1 MTRVSVVVPV
11 YGDGAA
17 LDELVGRIAATLDA
31 QGLAPWDVILV
42 DDGSPGPCWQRIVEL
57 TKQRGNVRGIEMQR
71 NFGQHNA
78 LLAGILA
85 SRGET
90 VVTIDDDLQH
100 PPEEIPRLLKA
111 LQPGVDLVYGLPAA
125 VRHGPWRN
133 LTSAVGKLV
142 LASVMGARIAP
153 LISAFRAFR
162 GSLRGVLAGYRSPY
176 VNLDVILNWGTS
188 GVLGVSVRHDSR
200 KSGRSQYTVRR
211 LVLHW
216 VNMVTGFSVWPLRVA
231 SLTGFV
237 FLCFGFAVLVVVIV
251 RYLGGGS
258 VPGFPFLACI
268 VTLFAGAQ
276 LFALGIIGEYM
287 ARLYFRSLDRLPFL
301 IKSKINVEE

>member
-1 MTRVSVVVPV
+1 
-11 YGDGAA
+11 
-17 LDELVGRIAATLDA
+17 
-31 QGLAPWDVILV
+31 
-42 DDGSPGPCWQRIVEL
+42 
-57 TKQRGNVRGIEMQR
+57 MQR

-85 SRGET
+85 SRGE
-90 VVTIDDDLQH
+90 VVITMDDDLQH
-100 PPEEIPRLLKA
+100 PPEEIPRLLEA
-111 LQPGVDLVYGLPAA
+111 LQPGVDLVYGVPTAA
-125 VRHGPWRN
+125 QHRPWRN
-133 LTSAVGKLV
+133 MTSAVGKLA
-142 LASVMGARIAP
+142 LASVMGAHVAP
-153 LISAFRAFR
+153 LISAYRAFR
-162 GSLRGVLAGYRSPY
+162 GSLRTAFANYRSPY
-176 VNLDVILNWGTS
+176 VNIDVILSWGTS
-188 GVLGVSVRHDSR
+188 AVVGIPVRHEAR
-200 KSGRSQYTVRR
+200 QSGRSQYTLRR
-211 LVLHW
+211 LLFHW
-216 VNMVTGFSVWPLRVA
+216 WNMVTGFSVWPLRVA

-301 IKSKINVEE
+301 IKSKINVED